1 MAVWRGSRDRDCPG
15 CTSLRSCLLAFDHEY
30 PKHKLFLQSPS
41 QYQITCTALAMEQ
54 TKALNALEP
63 FLALSKSATSP
74 RAASD
79 LIVQATSAPN
89 TYVFAELLQTPNI
102 QNLRTSEEH
111 GPYLALLEI
120 FAWGTWADYKGG
132 RRVQLLPT

>member
-1 MAVWRGSRDRDCPG
+1 
-15 CTSLRSCLLAFDHEY
+15 
-30 PKHKLFLQSPS
+30 
-41 QYQITCTALAMEQ
+41 MEQ

-79 LIVQATSAPN
+79 LVVQATSAPN

-102 QNLRTSEEH
+102 QNLRNSEEH
-111 GPYLALLEI
+111 AQYLTLLEI
-120 FAWGTWADYKGG
+120 FAWGTWADYKGTFTTTTTTTSFEFI
-132 RRVQLLPT
+132 LIDF

>member
-1 MAVWRGSRDRDCPG
+1 
-15 CTSLRSCLLAFDHEY
+15 
-30 PKHKLFLQSPS
+30 
-41 QYQITCTALAMEQ
+41 MEQ

-79 LIVQATSAPN
+79 LIMQATSAPN

-102 QNLRTSEEH
+102 QNLRSSEEYS
-111 GPYLALLEI
+111 PYLTLLEI
-120 FAWGTWADYKGG
+120 FAWGTWEDYKGMLDKLYTELG
-132 RRVQLLPT
+132 EVADNVQRSPAFPSSQHSSIRRSCYYRYCRSLARTPPSRTSTS